1 MQSDQQINSNSNAN
15 SNSNESMVCN
25 FKIPVKK
32 DQLFDEPANFMQ
44 FWVKDKINVTNLTDD
59 TIML

>member
-1 MQSDQQINSNSNAN
+1 
-15 SNSNESMVCN
+15 MVCN

-32 DQLFDEPANFMQ
+32 DQLFDEPANLMQ